1 MDTPKQVLFRR
12 DLTRDIREDLVAHIT
27 LSVTAGALQV
37 VAHFPEYISIAEI
50 DRFSDSAGTFFR
62 RSNHPGLPAA
72 NEAINL
78 DDARFLLGGIGPNGE
93 RIEFYHFDVR
103 TPTPAPIYV
112 LTDRRGD
119 SVAGQLPIFDLVPGD
134 EGHNDFWQIHEARVI
149 DADYKP
155 NAITSL
161 EALAAAEL
169 ETTATNDVLNCVM
182 VPAGSIAGNR
192 FDAGA
197 SRAPM
202 DGWYRDQVVK
212 YFLFEGLNSTGL
224 VDFNGEVLNTP
235 QMWGFFDND
244 RDVDDGFAKDTA
256 TGDTHNVATR
266 LPGDEG
272 YSPLWILQIFKLDAF
287 DRVTG
292 LASALDQSRNEENL
306 LELTGLLYINAPIV
320 GRD

>member
-1 MDTPKQVLFRR
+1 ML
-12 DLTRDIREDLVAHIT
+12 A
-27 LSVTAGALQV
+27 
-37 VAHFPEYISIAEI
+37 
-50 DRFSDSAGTFFR
+50 
-62 RSNHPGLPAA
+62 
-72 NEAINL
+72 
-78 DDARFLLGGIGPNGE
+78 GIGPNGE

-103 TPTPAPIYV
+103 TPTPAPIYF

-119 SVAGQLPIFDLVPGD
+119 PIVGQLPIFDLIPGE
-134 EGHNDFWQIHEARVI
+134 EGHNDFWQIHQARMI

-161 EALAAAEL
+161 DSLTAAEL
-169 ETTATNDVLNCVM
+169 EITATNEVINCVM
-182 VPAGSIAGNR
+182 VPAGSKASKR
-192 FDAGA
+192 FDAA
-197 SRAPM
+197 APTAAQ

-212 YFLFEGLNSTGL
+212 YFLFEGLTSTGV

-244 RDVDDGFAKDTA
+244 RDVVDGFARDTV

-287 DRVTG
+287 DRVDG
-292 LASALDQSRNEENL
+292 LSSALDQSRNEENL
-306 LELTGLLYINAPIV
+306 LALDGLLYINAPIV
-320 GRD
+320 GKQ